1 MDMNL
6 SLRQVRYV
14 CAVAECGSIQAASRA
29 LHISP
34 SSIMAAI
41 ESAEASLGARIFDR
55 RRATGIQLTPRGER
69 FIAASRDLL
78 AAETDF
84 QRRVGV
90 LQADAQAIRIGCF
103 EPFGSLFMIE
113 GLMRFTRENGPA
125 SVSLFE
131 GDQTQL
137 ADWLNRGTV
146 DLVVTYD
153 IGPRFNAHATP
164 ICRVPAHVLLP
175 AGHRLAGA
183 ASVSIADLD
192 GDPLV
197 LLDLPL
203 TVGYLLSLFD
213 TLGAKPRIGFRSRS
227 YETVRGAVAAGFGYA
242 ILNMRPIGGAGNAD
256 GAGLVRVPLSD
267 ALPAPVLQLVDLYG
281 PDKPRAIR
289 RLGEAFL
296 SLFRD
301 GDPERF
307 AVVTPERRG
316 LLFDV

>member
-1 MDMNL
+1 MNL

-29 LHISP
+29 MHISP

-41 ESAEASLGARIFDR
+41 EGAEASLGARIFDR
-55 RRATGIQLTPRGER
+55 RRATGIQLTPRGEG

-103 EPFGSLFMIE
+103 EPFGPLFMME
-113 GLMRFTRENGPA
+113 GLLRFTRENGPT
-125 SVSLFE
+125 SVSLLE

-153 IGPRFNAHATP
+153 IGPPFNAHVTP
-164 ICRVPAHVLLP
+164 ICRVPPHVLLSADHP
-175 AGHRLAGA
+175 LARA
-183 ASVSIADLD
+183 VSLSIADLEAE
-192 GDPLV
+192 PLV

-213 TLGAKPRIGFRSRS
+213 PFGVKPRIGFRSRS
-227 YETVRGAVAAGFGYA
+227 YETVRRAVAAGFGYA
-242 ILNMRPIGGAGNAD
+242 ILNMRPIGPANGVDSAS
-256 GAGLVRVPLSD
+256 LVRIPLSD
-267 ALPAPVLQLVDLYG
+267 PLPAPVLQIVDLYG
-281 PDKPRAIR
+281 PDRPRAVR
-289 RLGEAFL
+289 SLGEAFL

-307 AVVTPERRG
+307 AVVMPERRG
-316 LLFDV
+316 LIFDV

>member
-14 CAVAECGSIQAASRA
+14 CTVAECGSIQAASRA
-29 LHISP
+29 MHISP

-41 ESAEASLGARIFDR
+41 ESAEASLGGRIFDR
-55 RRATGIQLTPRGER
+55 RRATGTQLTPLGER
-69 FIAASRDLL
+69 FVAASRDLL
-78 AAETDF
+78 TAETDF
-84 QRRVGV
+84 QRRIGV
-90 LQADAQAIRIGCF
+90 LQADTQAIRIGCF
-103 EPFGSLFMIE
+103 EPFGPLFMME
-113 GLMRFTRENGPA
+113 GLLRFTRENGPT

-137 ADWLNRGTV
+137 ADWLNRGIV

-153 IGPRFNAHATP
+153 IGPPFNAHVTP
-164 ICRVPAHVLLP
+164 ICRVPAHVLLSVR
-175 AGHRLAGA
+175 HRLAGA
-183 ASVSIADLD
+183 ASLSIADLEAE
-192 GDPLV
+192 PLV

-213 TLGAKPRIGFRSRS
+213 PLGVKPIVGFRSRS
-227 YETVRGAVAAGFGYA
+227 YETVRSAVAAGFGYA
-242 ILNMRPIGGAGNAD
+242 ILNMRPLGD
-256 GAGLVRVPLSD
+256 GVGSDGPGLVRIPLSD
-267 ALPAPVLQLVDLYG
+267 PLPAPMLQIVDLYG
-281 PDKPRAIR
+281 ADKPRAIR
-289 RLGEAFL
+289 RLGDAIL

-307 AVVTPERRG
+307 AVVTPERRR